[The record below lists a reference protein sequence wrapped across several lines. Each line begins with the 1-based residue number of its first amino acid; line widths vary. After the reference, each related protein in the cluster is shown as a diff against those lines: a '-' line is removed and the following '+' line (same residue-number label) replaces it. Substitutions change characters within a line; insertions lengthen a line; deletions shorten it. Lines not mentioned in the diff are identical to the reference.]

1 MNAKKRFSPLFK
13 AAAALLLLT
22 MLSSCFYGC
31 NNDKKGFEEIE
42 GYVASDEITEYVRM
56 NITYTDENGDKQYG
70 SLIVQ
75 LYPDT
80 APITVANFQNLV
92 SEKFYDGL
100 TFHRVYKGFMIQGGD
115 PDGDGTGGSDK
126 KITGEFSSNGIEN
139 HLSHTR
145 GVISMARSNNPNS
158 ASSQFFI
165 MHQTSPHLDGNYAA
179 FGKVVYGMDTVDGIA
194 NTSVTYNRAGER
206 STPINRV
213 TIVSMTFVSPAG
225 EDATESTTNAIES
238 TTKAPESTEAETQ
251 EPVLENPTFDAI
263 EDFIDSDEITEYV
276 RMNVTYTDKSGAKQT
291 GSVVI
296 RLYPDTAPITVANF
310 QKLVSEKFYDGLTFH
325 RVYKGFMIQGGDPDG
340 DGTGGSNEKIT
351 GEFSSN
357 GIENNLNHTRGVIS
371 MARSNNPNSA
381 SSQFFIMHQTSPHLD
396 GDYAAFGKVVYGMD
410 TVDGIAD
417 IAVKMN
423 SFGEPSAPVHPVTI
437 VSMTFVSPA
446 EEESH

>member
-1 MNAKKRFSPLFK
+1 
-13 AAAALLLLT
+13 
-22 MLSSCFYGC
+22 
-31 NNDKKGFEEIE
+31 
-42 GYVASDEITEYVRM
+42 
-56 NITYTDENGDKQYG
+56 
-70 SLIVQ
+70 
-75 LYPDT
+75 
-80 APITVANFQNLV
+80 
-92 SEKFYDGL
+92 
-100 TFHRVYKGFMIQGGD
+100 
-115 PDGDGTGGSDK
+115 
-126 KITGEFSSNGIEN
+126 
-139 HLSHTR
+139 
-145 GVISMARSNNPNS
+145 
-158 ASSQFFI
+158 
-165 MHQTSPHLDGNYAA
+165 MHQTSPHLDGDYAA

-340 DGTGGSNEKIT
+340 DGTGGSDKKIT

-357 GIENNLNHTRGVIS
+357 GIENNLSHTRGVIS

-381 SSQFFIMHQTSPHLD
+381 SSQFFIRHQTSPHLD

-417 IAVKMN
+417 IAVKMS
-423 SFGEPSAPVHPVTI
+423 SFGEPTAPVHPVTI
-437 VSMTFVSPA
+437 VSMTFVSPV